1 MKNWRNKQ
9 ELQIYKNKKKTKT
22 TIKKFKNINKE
33 KLNSHIQK
41 LKKRNKSKTQKL
53 WYLQHLKQKFC

>member
-33 KLNSHIQK
+33 KLNSHMQK
-41 LKKRNKSKTQKL
+41 LKKQNKSKTQKL